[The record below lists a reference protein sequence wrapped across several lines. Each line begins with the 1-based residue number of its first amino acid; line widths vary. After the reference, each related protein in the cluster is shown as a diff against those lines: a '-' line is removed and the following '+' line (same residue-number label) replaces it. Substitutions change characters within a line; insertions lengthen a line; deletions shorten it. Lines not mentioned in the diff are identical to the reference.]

1 MRLED
6 LDFTALINQ
15 MWGSEANLHSFLD
28 TEVPHL
34 CARIC
39 GPEAPVPMVKVIY
52 PQLKGEVQEGVDRQS
67 AIANT
72 IYQGESDGVPATI
85 LIHVII
91 AGNKSKLPQF
101 IARELVHHWEALG
114 AIGETRFDYP
124 ESVAALVKKSDT
136 PISEE
141 RFKEIYSPQFIAKAI
156 TVARDLEIPLQDFL
170 FPRMSLSIY
179 MPRPEDG
186 TADSN

>member
-1 MRLED
+1 M
-6 LDFTALINQ
+6 
-15 MWGSEANLHSFLD
+15 D

-39 GPEAPVPMVKVIY
+39 GPEAPVPTVKVIY
-52 PQLKGEVQEGVDRQS
+52 PQLKAESQQGARQS
-67 AIANT
+67 AITNT
-72 IYQGESDGVPATI
+72 IYEGKSDGVPATI
-85 LIHVII
+85 QIHAII

-114 AIGETRFDYP
+114 GIGKVAFDYP
-124 ESVAALVKKSDT
+124 VSVAALVKESDM

-141 RFKEIYSPQFIAKAI
+141 HFKEIFSPQFIAKAV
-156 TVARDLEIPLQDFL
+156 TVARDLEISLRDFL

-179 MPRPEDG
+179 LPGPEDG
-186 TADSN
+186 AADSN

>member
-15 MWGSEANLHSFLD
+15 MWGSEANLLSFLD
-28 TEVPHL
+28 IEVPHL

-39 GPEAPVPMVKVIY
+39 GPEAPVPTLKVIY
-52 PQLKGEVQEGVDRQS
+52 PQLKAESQQGARQS
-67 AIANT
+67 AITNT

-85 LIHVII
+85 LIHAII

-114 AIGETRFDYP
+114 AIGEARFDYP

-141 RFKEIYSPQFIAKAI
+141 RFKEIYSPQFVAKAM

-179 MPRPEDG
+179 MPGPEDG
-186 TADSN
+186 AADSN